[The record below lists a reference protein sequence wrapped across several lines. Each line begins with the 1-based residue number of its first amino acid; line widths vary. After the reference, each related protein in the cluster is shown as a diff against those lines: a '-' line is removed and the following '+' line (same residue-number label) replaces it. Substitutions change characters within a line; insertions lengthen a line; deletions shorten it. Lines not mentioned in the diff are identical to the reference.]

1 MSPIIK
7 SLDILDDGYHHKF
20 ARTGAAGGQAGRGTP
35 STQDWNSMNKQA
47 GKTAIVTGA
56 SSGIG
61 KATAAALAQAGFTV
75 FGTSRR
81 AVTDGPRH
89 VTMLTCDVTSD
100 DSVRALVADVLART
114 GRIDLLVNNAG
125 LGLFGGAEESSIEQA
140 KSLFEVNF
148 FGLVRMTNAVLPSM
162 RKRGAGQIVNISSV
176 LGFIP
181 APYSAFY
188 GATKHAVEGYSE
200 SLDHETRAFNVRV
213 TLIEPA
219 YTRSAFDQAALKPD
233 AMIEDYAEA
242 RAGIDEQLRRAMTIG
257 DPPEVVADTVLMA
270 ATAAHPKRRYPA
282 GKMARQ
288 TSFARRFAPAGMF
301 EASLR
306 KQLGLPA

>member
-1 MSPIIK
+1 MS
-7 SLDILDDGYHHKF
+7 
-20 ARTGAAGGQAGRGTP
+20 
-35 STQDWNSMNKQA
+35 KQSK
-47 GKTAIVTGA
+47 KTAIVTGA

-81 AVTDGPRH
+81 KIADGPKQ
-89 VTMLTCDVTSD
+89 VTMLICDVTNEN
-100 DSVRALVADVLART
+100 SVQELVSDVLART

-125 LGLFGGAEESSIEQA
+125 LGLFGGAEESTVTQI
-140 KSLFEVNF
+140 KSLFDVNF

-162 RKRGAGQIVNISSV
+162 RKNGGGHIINISSV

-181 APYSAFY
+181 APYSTHY

-219 YTRSAFDQAALKPD
+219 FTKSAFDQAALKPD
-233 AMIEDYAEA
+233 AMLKEYDEA
-242 RAGIDEQLRRAMTIG
+242 RARADKLVQQAMTLG
-257 DPPEVVADTVLMA
+257 DPPEVVADTVVIA
-270 ATAAHPKRRYPA
+270 ATTAHPKRRYPA
-282 GKMARQ
+282 GKAAKQ
-288 TSFARRFAPAGMF
+288 VSFARRFIPARMF
-301 EASLR
+301 DKSLR
-306 KQLGLPA
+306 KQFGLPA